1 MPNTL
6 QSRKKLYVT
15 SGARVAAAEG
25 NRKTECATKCKCIR
39 LVSHCEILQWII
51 RCLSSNLSLKRF
63 QAPIFCLTC
72 THSHAHTYKCSQYA
86 SLEITGI
93 DPAWSIETQSYCCS
107 KVLLIHSMP
116 AMTYTHTHRHSVSTL
131 TRCVY
136 IRGVLVPASLKW
148 IAFNK

>member
-1 MPNTL
+1 M
-6 QSRKKLYVT
+6 T

-107 KVLLIHSMP
+107 KGFTNTLHASHDLH
-116 AMTYTHTHRHSVSTL
+116 THTHTD
-131 TRCVY
+131 T
-136 IRGVLVPASLKW
+136 VLVHSPAAFISGVFLSLQAW
-148 IAFNK
+148 SELLLINSVLI